1 MALFRYGF
9 KREYVEFCESFHEG
23 LCVQLTAKFFC
34 LETFVVYSNLLPRP
48 CPSITLQ
55 ASAAGKPET
64 KMPN

>member
-23 LCVQLTAKFFC
+23 LCVQLTAKCFC

-48 CPSITLQ
+48 CPSISLL
-55 ASAAGKPET
+55 ASVTGKPDA
-64 KMPN
+64 KMLN